1 MKVFRKV
8 LFTLALAGNITILSS
23 QNVAV
28 FDEFL
33 YKSES
38 QMKASENQYL
48 NPILPGCYPDPSI
61 CRVGKDYYLVN
72 SSFSYYPGVP
82 IWHSTDLIHW
92 TQLGHVLNRSS
103 QLLTKNSK
111 MSWGVYAPDI
121 KYNPHN
127 KTFYMI
133 TTGTGYGN
141 TTYVLA

>member
-48 NPILPGCYPDPSI
+48 NPTA
-61 CRVGKDYYLVN
+61 
-72 SSFSYYPGVP
+72 SSFVKFVKALS
-82 IWHSTDLIHW
+82 
-92 TQLGHVLNRSS
+92 
-103 QLLTKNSK
+103 
-111 MSWGVYAPDI
+111 
-121 KYNPHN
+121 
-127 KTFYMI
+127 
-133 TTGTGYGN
+133 
-141 TTYVLA
+141 

>member
-48 NPILPGCYPDPSI
+48 NPILPGCYRILVFAGWAKIIIWLILVSVI
-61 CRVGKDYYLVN
+61 IREYLFGIVR
-72 SSFSYYPGVP
+72 
-82 IWHSTDLIHW
+82 I
-92 TQLGHVLNRSS
+92 
-103 QLLTKNSK
+103 
-111 MSWGVYAPDI
+111 
-121 KYNPHN
+121 
-127 KTFYMI
+127 
-133 TTGTGYGN
+133 
-141 TTYVLA
+141 